1 MSDTPAVPPPADGSG
16 RAARPRRPRP
26 GPVRARDPSAGRRRA
41 AELTRDQSRL
51 SAEDVEQRV
60 ELEVLDALRGVSI
73 SAKRW
78 RAALVTLEKTARKLE
93 LAEKAVRLGKLGFSE
108 FNILQFQDELTAA
121 RLSVNQN
128 YADYLR
134 SRTAPLRAE
143 GRILS
148 ARGLTA
154 E

>member
-1 MSDTPAVPPPADGSG
+1 
-16 RAARPRRPRP
+16 
-26 GPVRARDPSAGRRRA
+26 
-41 AELTRDQSRL
+41 
-51 SAEDVEQRV
+51 V

-93 LAEKAVRLGKLGFSE
+93 LAEEAVRLGKLGFSE